1 MSCSSLLQHFLR
13 LNGTK
18 IASWY
23 VNYSISMININ
34 VIEANPSSRDEKCL
48 FKKSSKKL
56 SMKLKRGIFFVKV
69 DHFAMLLKI
78 NIFYLRANC

>member
-1 MSCSSLLQHFLR
+1 MSCSSLLPHFLR
-13 LNGTK
+13 LNSTK

-48 FKKSSKKL
+48 FKKGSKKL
-56 SMKLKRGIFFVKV
+56 SMKLKRGIELF
-69 DHFAMLLKI
+69 L
-78 NIFYLRANC
+78 